1 LPPSNTVSGSAPPPG
16 AHSACPDRCGNV
28 NAAGRSW
35 FVHPTAGDDSEFTMP
50 GNQGEMNRMD
60 LLTVL
65 EHELD
70 HMLGSEHT
78 APGVVPETV
87 LPGSRCVP
95 SSGSYMMDV
104 AVLDWV
110 FANSKTTLAARF
122 LAGSVSR
129 PH

>member
-1 LPPSNTVSGSAPPPG
+1 G
-16 AHSACPDRCGNV
+16 
-28 NAAGRSW
+28 GRSW
-35 FVHPTAGDDSEFTMP
+35 FVDPTAGDDSEFTTP

-70 HMLGSEHT
+70 RMLGCEHT
-78 APGVVPETV
+78 APGVVPET
-87 LPGSRCVP
+87 LPPGSRWVP
-95 SSGSYMMDV
+95 SSDSYMMDV

-110 FANSKTTLAARF
+110 FAESKTRLAARF